1 MHQHAQTTNN
11 SCCTPVEKKLWGFK
25 KDVLFAIASGVFLLL
40 GFLAEKLLHIP
51 FSFLLLIY
59 GISYFFGSYYTII
72 HSFQDLK
79 ERKFDID
86 FLMLVAAIGAA
97 SLGNYAEGGLLL
109 FLFSLGHA
117 LENYAMDKAS
127 KSIASLS
134 ELAPQNALLKTEDG
148 FKEVAISSL
157 KINDI
162 ILVKPN
168 SKIAA
173 DGVIIK
179 GKSAINQAPITGE
192 SIPVDKYHISTNE
205 NSVDF
210 NTISDVHKVYT
221 GTINGNAVI
230 EVKVLRLAEDSTL
243 NRLIALVKEGEE
255 KQSPAQRFAD
265 KFAKYFV
272 PSVLI
277 LVILLLFAFL
287 IRDETFKE
295 SFYRAMAVLVAA
307 SPCALAISTPSAV
320 LAGIARAARG
330 GVLIKGGLP
339 LYEMG
344 KINAI
349 AFDKTGTLT
358 KGNPNLTELIPYK
371 NVKKEEL
378 LIAAIAIEKL
388 SDHPLSIAIVRD
400 GLERLGKN
408 SVIPK
413 AKNIKSLTA
422 RGLQAELEGAP
433 IYIGNRRL
441 MYEVTQS
448 KLPEDLEESMQT
460 LEADG
465 HTAMLVFHAN
475 KYLGIIAVQD
485 IARPEAKESIQR
497 LKNALKIKKMVM
509 LSGDNQLVANAIA
522 KELNLDEAHGNL
534 LPEDKVDKII
544 ALKKHYRIAMVGD
557 GVNDAPAMVNSN
569 IGISMGAAGNAVALE
584 TADAALLGDS
594 ISKLPFAFKLA
605 RGSESIVKQNLF
617 ISIGVVVLLIPL
629 AISGLS
635 IGWAV
640 VLHEGSTLL
649 VILNALRILR
659 FKQD

>member
-1 MHQHAQTTNN
+1 MHQHTKTTVNT
-11 SCCTPVEKKLWGFK
+11 CCTPVEKKLWGFK
-25 KDVLFAIASGVFLLL
+25 KDVLFAIVSGIFLLL
-40 GFLAEKLLHIP
+40 GYLTEKLLKTP
-51 FSFLLLIY
+51 FSFVLIIY
-59 GISYFFGSYYTII
+59 GISYLFGSYYTII
-72 HSFQDLK
+72 NSYQDLK
-79 ERKFDID
+79 EKKFDID

-97 SLGNYAEGGLLL
+97 SLGNFAEGGLLL

-134 ELAPQNALLKTEDG
+134 ELAPQNALLKVGDS
-148 FKEVAISSL
+148 FKEVKISSL

-179 GKSAINQAPITGE
+179 GQSAINQAPITGE
-192 SIPVDKYHISTNE
+192 SIPVDKYSISSSK
-205 NSVDF
+205 NSQEF
-210 NTISDVHKVYT
+210 NTIPDVHKVYT

-287 IRDETFKE
+287 IIDEPFKD

-320 LAGIARAARG
+320 LAGVARAARG
-330 GVLIKGGLP
+330 GVLLKGGLP
-339 LYEMG
+339 LYEMS

-358 KGNPNLTELIPYK
+358 KGNPSLTHVIPY
-371 NVKKEEL
+371 NNIKKEDL
-378 LIAAIAIEKL
+378 LKAAIAIEKL

-400 GLERLGKN
+400 GLKQLEKN
-408 SVIPK
+408 SIIPE

-422 RGLQAELEGAP
+422 RGLQAELEGSL

-441 MYEVTQS
+441 MLEVTQT
-448 KLPEDLEESMQT
+448 KLPEDLEKSMQT
-460 LEADG
+460 LEKEG
-465 HTAMLVFHAN
+465 HTAMLVYHAN

-485 IARPEAKESIQR
+485 IARPEAKESIEQ
-497 LKNALKIKKMVM
+497 LKKELKIKKIVM
-509 LSGDNQLVANAIA
+509 LSGDNQLVANAIG
-522 KELNLDEAHGNL
+522 KELHLDEAHGNL
-534 LPEDKVDKII
+534 LPEDKVKKIKEI
-544 ALKKHYRIAMVGD
+544 KKHYRVAMVGD
-557 GVNDAPAMVNSN
+557 GVNDAPAMINSN

-594 ISKLPFAFKLA
+594 IGKLPFAFKLA

-659 FKQD
+659 FK